1 MTNARVTIPNFRNWR
16 AVVLHRPSPTT
27 DAVLR
32 QLERLG
38 IQARALWPELDAES
52 AEADVIFFDADMGFD
67 EQFPWPPG
75 EAPVPLVALVGSEAP
90 GRLEW
95 VLARG
100 AGAHLMKPVSSGG
113 VYSALVI
120 AGHALRQRGALAG
133 EVRSLRDRLRRRP
146 QVASAVLRVMTA
158 QRIESAEAMQRIR
171 RAAMEHGQSIED
183 YCDALLAAP
192 EAEAARAG
200 LKPGKP

>member
-1 MTNARVTIPNFRNWR
+1 MRNRHVSIPNFRNWR

-38 IQARALWPELDAES
+38 IQPRSLWPDLDLES
-52 AEADVIFFDADMGFD
+52 ADADVIFFDADMGFD

-75 EAPVPLVALVGSEAP
+75 QAPMPLVALVGTEAP

-95 VLARG
+95 VLAHG
-100 AGAHLMKPVSSGG
+100 AGAHLMKPVASGG

-120 AGHALRQRGALAG
+120 ACNAMQQRRALAG
-133 EVRSLRDRLRRRP
+133 EVEDLRDRLRRRP
-146 QVASAVLRVMTA
+146 QVASAVLRVMIA
-158 QRIESAEAMQRIR
+158 QRIESAEAMRLIR
-171 RAAMEHGQSIED
+171 RAAMEHGQSIEN

-192 EAEAARAG
+192 EAEAARIG
-200 LKPGKP
+200 RTPKP